1 MKQAKTGLQYQP
13 LNVTKY
19 ETRFLRLLKRR
30 NDDVLSYSLETGSL
44 IDPPPY
50 IALSYQWYPDVDP
63 TKRDIIIV
71 DGIQVPVTTSLS
83 DALWY
88 TTWSESSCRL
98 VWADQICIDQCN
110 IEERSQQ
117 VQQMGKIYA
126 SAYMVHAW
134 LGGDSHDSDHAMD
147 ACLRAYVL
155 SRRRPKETVQLSCQ
169 EKDAIAEL
177 VRRPYFE
184 RVWIIQE
191 LAKADWRRILCGN
204 RACPW
209 TGLEMALKQM
219 WDHLPASSQVLMEAL
234 MSFRRRERLGR
245 LAVPRMLLMQA
256 LLDSRRS
263 LATEPRDKIYALLG
277 MTRDGGEAVPAP
289 HYNGCDAHIYTD
301 VARHFITKQGHT
313 AAILLA
319 PRTEGRAGLPSWV
332 PNWSRWYANIPPWIV
347 SAVEADRE
355 SLGVFSRY
363 EGDRKHVSVPGLRL
377 ETIKG
382 CVHASSVGD
391 LRAYGVGLSVAE
403 LRCFAMKIAWNKDGR
418 ARVVH
423 RNAKSGDFVYRL
435 ENCILPVVLR
445 GIGDETFKY
454 VGEVYVDVK
463 TDGYWSDFNG
473 DENPARETQSQGK
486 KAVTIY

>member
-1 MKQAKTGLQYQP
+1 M
-13 LNVTKY
+13 NVTRY

-30 NDDVLSYSLETGSL
+30 DDGLLSYSLETGSL
-44 IDPPPY
+44 IDPPSY
-50 IALSYQWYPDVDP
+50 VALSYQWYPGMDP
-63 TKRDIIIV
+63 TKKDCITV
-71 DGIQVPVTTSLS
+71 DGIQVPVTWSLAN
-83 DALWY
+83 ALWY
-88 TTWSESSCRL
+88 TTWAEPNCKL

-126 SAYMVHAW
+126 GAYMVHAW
-134 LGGDSHDSDHAMD
+134 LGAGSHDSNHAMD
-147 ACLRAYVL
+147 ACLHAYGL
-155 SRRRPKETVQLSCQ
+155 SRRHPKETVQLSSQ

-191 LAKADWRRILCGN
+191 LAKAEWRRILCGN

-209 TGLEMALKQM
+209 TGLEMALEQM
-219 WDHLPASSQVLMEAL
+219 RDHLPASSQVLMEAL
-234 MSFRRRERLGR
+234 VSFRRRERMGR

-277 MTRDGGEAVPAP
+277 LTRDGGEAVPAP
-289 HYNGCDAHIYTD
+289 HYSGRDAHIYID

-313 AAILLA
+313 AAMLLA
-319 PRTEGRAGLPSWV
+319 ARTEGRAGLPSWA
-332 PNWSRWYANIPPWIV
+332 PDWSRWCADIPPWVV

-355 SLGVFSRY
+355 SLDVLPRY
-363 EGDRKHVSVPGLRL
+363 RGDRKHVSVPGVRL
-377 ETIKG
+377 ETIEG
-382 CVHASSVGD
+382 CVDASSVED
-391 LRAYGVGLSVAE
+391 LRAYGVGLSIAE
-403 LRCFAMKIAWNKDGR
+403 FGRFSMKIARNKDGR
-418 ARVVH
+418 TRVVH
-423 RNAKSGDFVYRL
+423 RDAESGDFVYRL

-445 GIGDETFKY
+445 GVIGDETFKY

-463 TDGYWSDFNG
+463 DDGYWSDFDG
-473 DENPARETQSQGK
+473 DQGPARETRSLRMTT
-486 KAVTIY
+486 VTIV